1 MTAHRTRQDLRVLSG
16 DSLAV
21 VDGAA
26 RGDALGIADDLVMDD
41 VYRLAPQAGRADL
54 VIERGP
60 GGGLAVAAG
69 SPAGR
74 PGRPVHLDACLT
86 LMAPDGRAVEVLV
99 LVEVEAEAV
108 AELWALPL
116 GALEPRTDYRLVGID
131 RHAATA
137 RLAEVACASFVR
149 GTRIT
154 LAGGEQRP
162 VEELRVGDRVLTRD
176 EGPQPIRWI
185 GQRTLRATGAFAPVL
200 IRKGAL
206 HNANDL
212 LLSPD
217 HRVLVYQRRDRLGAG
232 RAEVMVKVRH
242 LLNGTTVVVR
252 DGGFVE
258 YVQLLLDDHHIVFAE
273 GIAAESLLVDT
284 RTRAALPAALDEHGP
299 RPHQAYEVQESLLS
313 RSDVVELL
321 RRASQAG

>member
-1 MTAHRTRQDLRVLSG
+1 MTIRSTRQDLRVLAA
-16 DSLAV
+16 DSLV
-21 VDGAA
+21 VTHGAA

-41 VYRLAPQAGRADL
+41 IYQLAPEATRTELMVERRRDGR
-54 VIERGP
+54 
-60 GGGLAVAAG
+60 LAVAAG
-69 SPAGR
+69 SPSGT
-74 PGRPVHLDACLT
+74 PGHLLHLDSCLT
-86 LMAPDGRAVEVLV
+86 LMAPDGRTVEALV
-99 LVEVEAEAV
+99 LVEVEADAV
-108 AELWALPL
+108 AEVWVLPL
-116 GALEPRTDYRLVGID
+116 GQLEPRRDYRLVGID

-137 RLAEVACASFVR
+137 RLAEVACVSFVR
-149 GTRIT
+149 GTRIA

-176 EGPQPIRWI
+176 EGPQPVRWI
-185 GQRTLRATGAFAPVL
+185 GHRTLRATGAFAPVL

-217 HRVLVYQRRDRLGAG
+217 HRILVYQRQDRLGAG

-242 LLNGTTVVVR
+242 LVNGTTVLLR

-258 YVQLLLDDHHIVFAE
+258 YFQLLFDDHQIIFAE
-273 GIAAESLLVDT
+273 GIAAESLLVDP
-284 RTRAALPAALDEHGP
+284 RTRAAVPATLGEHGP
-299 RPHQAYEVQESLLS
+299 RLHQAYEVQESLLS
-313 RSDVVELL
+313 RADAVEML

>member
-1 MTAHRTRQDLRVLSG
+1 MTDQPTRQDLRVLPG
-16 DSLAV
+16 TSLVV

-26 RGDALGIADDLVMDD
+26 QGDALAIADDLVMDD
-41 VYRLAPQAGRADL
+41 VYRLAPRAGLAAL
-54 VIERGP
+54 VIERGR
-60 GGGLAVAAG
+60 GGGLSVAAG
-69 SPAGR
+69 SPSGG
-74 PGRPVHLDACLT
+74 PGRRMHLDACLT
-86 LMAPDGRAVEVLV
+86 LMAPDGRTVEVLV
-99 LVEVEAEAV
+99 LVEVEAGVV
-108 AELWALPL
+108 AEIWALPL

-131 RHAATA
+131 RHSATS

-154 LAGGEQRP
+154 LADGEQRA

-176 EGPQPIRWI
+176 DGPQPIRWI
-185 GQRTLRATGAFAPVL
+185 GQRTLRAAGAFAPIL

-212 LLSPD
+212 LLAPD

-242 LLNGTTVVVR
+242 LVNGTTVVVR

-258 YVQLLLDDHHIVFAE
+258 YVQLLLDDHQIVFAE

-284 RTRAALPAALDEHGP
+284 RTRAALPAALGEHGP
-299 RPHQAYEVQESLLS
+299 RPHQAYEVREALLS
-313 RSDVVELL
+313 GADVVELL

>member
-1 MTAHRTRQDLRVLSG
+1 MTVRRARQDLRVLPA
-16 DSLAV
+16 DSLV
-21 VDGAA
+21 VTDGAA
-26 RGDALGIADDLVMDD
+26 RGEALGIADDLVMDD
-41 VYRLAPQAGRADL
+41 VYQLAPPAGRSDL
-54 VIERGP
+54 AVERDREGR
-60 GGGLAVAAG
+60 LAVAAG
-69 SPAGR
+69 SPAGTA
-74 PGRPVHLDACLT
+74 GHAVHLDACLT
-86 LMAPDGRAVEVLV
+86 LMAPDGRTLELLV
-99 LVEVEAEAV
+99 LVEVEGDAIAEV
-108 AELWALPL
+108 WALPL
-116 GALEPRTDYRLVGID
+116 GPLEPRTDYRLVGID

-137 RLAEVACASFVR
+137 RLAEVACVSFVR

-176 EGPQPIRWI
+176 EGPQPVRWI
-185 GQRTLRATGAFAPVL
+185 GHRTLRATGAFAPVL

-217 HRVLVYQRRDRLGAG
+217 HRILVYQRRDQLGAG

-242 LLNGTTVVVR
+242 LVNGTTVVVR

-258 YVQLLLDDHHIVFAE
+258 YFQLLLDDHQIIFAE
-273 GIAAESLLVDT
+273 GIAAESLLVDP
-284 RTRAALPAALDEHGP
+284 RTRAALPEALGEHGP